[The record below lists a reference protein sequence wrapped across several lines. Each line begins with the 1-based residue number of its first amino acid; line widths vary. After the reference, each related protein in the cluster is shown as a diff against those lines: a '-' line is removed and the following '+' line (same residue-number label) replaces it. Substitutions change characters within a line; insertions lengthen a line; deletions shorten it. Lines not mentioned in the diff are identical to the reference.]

1 MKVCAYCESSVSDDV
16 VKCPFCSA
24 TKFLKQCSRC
34 GEAYTGPDCPTCK
47 EAAERERLAE
57 EAREE
62 ARREAEREAHEEAQ
76 AREKANSHLVL
87 KTVLTFF
94 LPIVG
99 GYFVINKRVNKP
111 NRIFG
116 IIWCFLFALSSSTI
130 HNTVGMKIF
139 MVLLALA
146 PVAVYVV
153 RGKAWVREEAS
164 TELKVTGIALVVV
177 LLLSFASAI
186 ASGDTSDP
194 TDTSGS
200 TSSRSATSSTSAAA
214 ATSASS
220 ASSSVSSSAA

>member
-1 MKVCAYCESSVSDDV
+1 MKVCAYCESSVRDDV
-16 VKCPFCSA
+16 EKCPFCSA
-24 TKFLKQCSRC
+24 TKFLKQCPRC

-62 ARREAEREAHEEAQ
+62 ARREAEREAYEEAQ
-76 AREKANSHLVL
+76 AREKANSHLAL

-94 LPIVG
+94 LPIIG
-99 GYFVINKRVNKP
+99 GYFVINKHVNKP

-116 IIWCFLFALSSSTI
+116 IIWCSLFALSSSTI

-153 RGKAWVREEAS
+153 REKAWAWEGAS
-164 TELKVTGIALVVV
+164 TGLKVTGIALVVV
-177 LLLSFASAI
+177 FLLSVASAI
-186 ASGDTSDP
+186 GSGDTSDSP
-194 TDTSGS
+194 DASS
-200 TSSRSATSSTSAAA
+200 SASSRSAVASTSAAA
-214 ATSASS
+214 ATNASS